1 MIVRGKN
8 QSELL
13 GIKQVQIK
21 CITIPRHCLGFSR
34 EMQFLA
40 TLYFLR
46 NNTIY
51 LYTAPYILMR
61 AMLYVHKV
69 IHKNTNKHIF

>member
-40 TLYFLR
+40 ALYFLR
-46 NNTIY
+46 KEANNTIY
-51 LYTAPYILMR
+51 LYTAHYLLML
-61 AMLYVHKV
+61 AMLYRK
-69 IHKNTNKHIF
+69 